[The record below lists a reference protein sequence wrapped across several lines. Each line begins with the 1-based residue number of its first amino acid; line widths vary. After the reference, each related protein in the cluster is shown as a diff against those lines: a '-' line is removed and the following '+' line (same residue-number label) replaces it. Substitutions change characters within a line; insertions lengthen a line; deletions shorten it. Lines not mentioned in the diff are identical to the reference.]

1 MTGVQTCA
9 LPISHL
15 LLMQVLEQLITKFP
29 KVKLNLIHW
38 YYYHGSNLK
47 ITPEILITTY
57 IIYIRTRNKKKKETQ
72 HSTYDN
78 TAAVVAGACGGGGGG
93 HLGGGGGGGT

>member
-1 MTGVQTCA
+1 MSSHSLQKEIWVQVAPQKLSLCHEYHICTSTKKNKS
-9 LPISHL
+9 ISHL

-47 ITPEILITTY
+47 ITIEIVIHKEVGNTWLVRITH
-57 IIYIRTRNKKKKETQ
+57 N
-72 HSTYDN
+72 
-78 TAAVVAGACGGGGGG
+78 
-93 HLGGGGGGGT
+93 L